1 MEVLD
6 DVPFELDV
14 EALFSK
20 LRVDRESSDA
30 KELLEL
36 ADAAAAVARPKAIY
50 KVSFI
55 DSKEEEGVTIE
66 GVSFSSRV
74 LRVNLDEIER
84 VFPHVATCGKEL
96 DELPVPGDDFFKQF
110 WLDTIKEMALGASSS
125 FVSEYVKKRFAI
137 EKMSKMSP
145 GAGAHDVWPIEQQK
159 LLFSLFGDVEGLI
172 GVRLT
177 DSSLMMPNKS
187 VSGVFFP
194 TEITF
199 QTCRLCHREDCPNRS
214 APYDAEYAESFH
226 GKE

>member
-6 DVPFELDV
+6 DIPFELDV

-20 LRVDRESSDA
+20 LHVEKDSSDA

-36 ADAAAAVARPKAIY
+36 ADAAAAVARPKAVY
-50 KVSFI
+50 TTSFI
-55 DSKEEEGVTIE
+55 DRKEEDRVTIE
-66 GVSFSSRV
+66 GIVFSSRV
-74 LRVNLDEIER
+74 LRVNLDKIER

-96 DELPVPGDDFFKQF
+96 DELPIPGDDFFKRF

-125 FVSEYVKKRFAI
+125 FVSEYVKKRFGI
-137 EKMSKMSP
+137 EKMSRMSP

-159 LLFSLFGDVEGLI
+159 LLFSLFGDVENLI

-177 DSSLMMPNKS
+177 ESSLMMPNKS
-187 VSGVFFP
+187 VSGMFFP
-194 TEITF
+194 TEVTF
-199 QTCRLCHREDCPNRS
+199 QTCRLCHREDCPSRS

-226 GKE
+226 EKE